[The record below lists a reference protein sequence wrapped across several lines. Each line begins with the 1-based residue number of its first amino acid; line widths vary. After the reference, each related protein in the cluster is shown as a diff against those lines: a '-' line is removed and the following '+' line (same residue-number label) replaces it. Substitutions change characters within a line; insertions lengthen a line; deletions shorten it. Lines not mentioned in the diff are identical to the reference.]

1 MEELNNWDSETIEEI
16 LDVARL
22 YRYQA
27 ENLAKDHLAESS
39 NEAIGK
45 TARWTELKEASRHF
59 GQAQAYSLIISKGEQ
74 MLADNAE
81 AIEATQEICE
91 HHNYSTTM
99 NDCDNHKY
107 IHAECYTHNCDNCN
121 AELKHAKIYH
131 QEA

>member
-1 MEELNNWDSETIEEI
+1 MEELNNWDEDTIFEI

-27 ENLAKDHLAESS
+27 ENLANDLLAESS

-45 TARWTELKEASRHF
+45 TARWTGLKEASRQF
-59 GQAQAYSLIISKGEQ
+59 GQAQAYSLIISKAEQ

-81 AIEATQEICE
+81 AIREVQNFCH

-99 NDCDNHKY
+99 ADCENHPV
-107 IHAECYTHNCDNCN
+107 HDCYWKRCDNCN
-121 AELKHAKIYH
+121 KGLEHLEPADA
-131 QEA
+131 